1 MGEFSKSF
9 SVKNMKPAMF
19 FATLVLAIVAG
30 HEEVKNKKEVSS
42 IDVEIL
48 TRNVREIKK
57 VNCRMEDCIKRN
69 GKEKGKG
76 KKREKGKGRTKG
88 KLKRKGKGKGK
99 GKGRTKGKSKRKGKG
114 KGKGRGNG
122 NGEGAEKLRQTVRQC

>member
-9 SVKNMKPAMF
+9 FVKNMKPAMF

-30 HEEVKNKKEVSS
+30 HEGEKNKKEVSS

-48 TRNVREIKK
+48 TRNVRESKK

-69 GKEKGKG
+69 RKEKRKGKIKGKG
-76 KKREKGKGRTKG
+76 KGKGRTKG
-88 KLKRKGKGKGK
+88 KLKRKGKGKG
-99 GKGRTKGKSKRKGKG
+99 RTKRKSKRKGKG
-114 KGKGRGNG
+114 KGKGKGKRKKK
-122 NGEGAEKLRQTVRQC
+122 E

>member
-30 HEEVKNKKEVSS
+30 HEGEKNKKVSS

-48 TRNVREIKK
+48 TRNVRESKK
-57 VNCRMEDCIKRN
+57 ENCRMEDCMKKN
-69 GKEKGKG
+69 GKEKRKG
-76 KKREKGKGRTKG
+76 KIKGKIKGKGRTKG
-88 KLKRKGKGKGK
+88 KLKRKGKG
-99 GKGRTKGKSKRKGKG
+99 RRKGKG
-114 KGKGRGNG
+114 KGKGKRKKK
-122 NGEGAEKLRQTVRQC
+122 EK